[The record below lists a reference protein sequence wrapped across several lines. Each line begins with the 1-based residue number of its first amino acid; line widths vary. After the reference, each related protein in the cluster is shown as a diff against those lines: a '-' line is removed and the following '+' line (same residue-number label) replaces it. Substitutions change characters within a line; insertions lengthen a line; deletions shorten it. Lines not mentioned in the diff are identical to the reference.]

1 MMTEFTS
8 INISYFPNINKNPL
22 SYTEENSSSEE
33 MLDDEKINNV
43 IFDILN
49 DKCLPSEEDKINFK
63 DLYIVPKKK
72 NSFKKKDKFIIVNES
87 TKLITQLTKRKR
99 GKQSNLMIDNT
110 KTHDRFSLDNVL
122 AKVKNHSL
130 SFVVNFLNIIL
141 KILLSKEVFLQLNH
155 EYKKNIQNFSKEKKK
170 TLGEIIYNKISPKY
184 HCDENW
190 NINTYDKVKEHEI
203 FKKILNM
210 DYITFFRRYY
220 MESKKCINLKDF
232 GLENEVILSEKCKMF
247 NDLIKKIKNSNNED
261 NENYIK
267 SIKKCINKNYIAK
280 KLFKTSK

>member
-1 MMTEFTS
+1 MTEFTS
-8 INISYFPNINKNPL
+8 INYSYCVIDENFLTDN
-22 SYTEENSSSEE
+22 EEKDLAEEEEMNNDISSEE
-33 MLDDEKINNV
+33 IYNLLNNKMNS
-43 IFDILN
+43 LN
-49 DKCLPSEEDKINFK
+49 EGNIEEN
-63 DLYIVPKKK
+63 DLYFYPNKK
-72 NSFKKKDKFIIVNES
+72 SSGKKTSKFVVTKS
-87 TKLITQLTKRKR
+87 TNHITKYIKKKR
-99 GKQSNLMIDNT
+99 GKHSNLNIGNT
-110 KTHDRFSLDNVL
+110 KTHDKFAPDNIL

-141 KILLSKEVFLQLNH
+141 KILLIKEVFLQLNH

-261 NENYIK
+261 NENYIN
-267 SIKKCINKNYIAK
+267 SIKKCINKNYFSK
-280 KLFKTSK
+280 NLFKTYK

>member
-1 MMTEFTS
+1 MTEFTS
-8 INISYFPNINKNPL
+8 INTSYCVIDENLL
-22 SYTEENSSSEE
+22 SDNEEKDLAEEEEMNNDISSEE
-33 MLDDEKINNV
+33 IYNLLNN
-43 IFDILN
+43 
-49 DKCLPSEEDKINFK
+49 KM
-63 DLYIVPKKK
+63 
-72 NSFKKKDKFIIVNES
+72 NSFNEGNIEENELYFYPNKKSSGKKTSKFVVTKS
-87 TKLITQLTKRKR
+87 TNHITKYIKKKR
-99 GKQSNLMIDNT
+99 GKYSNLNIGNT
-110 KTHDRFSLDNVL
+110 KTHDKFAPDNIL

-141 KILLSKEVFLQLNH
+141 KILLIKEVFLQLNH

-220 MESKKCINLKDF
+220 MESKKCINLKDY
-232 GLENEVILSEKCKMF
+232 GLENEVILSEKCEMF

-261 NENYIK
+261 NENYIN
-267 SIKKCINKNYIAK
+267 SIKKCINKNYFSK
-280 KLFKTSK
+280 NLFKTYK